1 MYGITLSAGKS
12 LGLMSGAMALGI
24 GLLASAGMASAQTP
38 VNRLVVW
45 NGEDANVGSS
55 WVNPTRSTFA
65 PQTAEAHS
73 GNTALEFK
81 FTGNNEWIGGGW
93 SWYAFKTGDDVG
105 TDTTPFKTFSF
116 WVKTRGKPIAFRLNF
131 LCNGQVLDTPEHHSL
146 RINVQDYVPDVFD
159 GNWHEVR
166 IPLQDLVA
174 SPGFNAK
181 VVSQIQLDLSVGAD
195 VDDSIFID
203 DIAFDDQ
210 PAR

>member
-1 MYGITLSAGKS
+1 MTMTIRKTAVAG
-12 LGLMSGAMALGI
+12 LALAL
-24 GLLASAGMASAQTP
+24 GLLAGGAVQAQDAASP
-38 VNRLVVW
+38 IHRLVVW
-45 NGEDANVGSS
+45 NGEDANTGSS

-65 PQTAEAHS
+65 PQMATAHS
-73 GNTALEFK
+73 GSTALEFH

-116 WVKTRGKPIAFRLNF
+116 WVKTKGKPVAFRLNF
-131 LCNGQVLDTPEHHSL
+131 LCNGKVLDTPEHHSL
-146 RINVQDYVPDVFD
+146 RVNILDYTPDAFD

-166 IPLQDLVA
+166 IPLKDLVA

-195 VDDSIFID
+195 VDDSFFID
-203 DIAFDDQ
+203 DISFDDQ
-210 PAR
+210 PAK